1 MTTDIQTAARALME
15 AAGRQRLERLRDIAQ
30 RRMLCR
36 AKIQEA
42 NESRERLARLDA
54 EYARVEAQTAA
65 DIAREAMQAAQGAV
79 ILYPQP
85 PGEVIEAPLTQPQPE
100 LYRAGLPPERLR
112 KVWAEW
118 NVTPTDDV
126 VTFRDGEYNFASW
139 GNGEGPLWWPLA
151 DTKNWSKYSLRPHG
165 ATWAEVEAMADE
177 RGPYC
182 KGSWAVG
189 NNCKT
194 CWRCMETKPKEAPTL
209 LDLTKLPPGTVCEAT
224 GQIARGSHVILP
236 GERFAFAGSPTELLA
251 RVRVFGRDE
260 SFDVPTVVYA
270 RVVEVP
276 R

>member
-118 NVTPTDDV
+118 EEKDSGLVDFRGNEYRGTMGDGSRDWRWRPMAELGGFADV
-126 VTFRDGEYNFASW
+126 K
-139 GNGEGPLWWPLA
+139 LWA
-151 DTKNWSKYSLRPHG
+151 FRPHS
-165 ATWAEVEAMADE
+165 ATWARVEAMADAAE
-177 RGPYC
+177 
-182 KGSWAVG
+182 K
-189 NNCKT
+189 
-194 CWRCMETKPKEAPTL
+194 PTL

-236 GERFAFAGSPTELLA
+236 GERFAFAGSSTEFLA
-251 RVRVFGRDE
+251 RVRVIERDE

>member
-165 ATWAEVEAMADE
+165 ATWARVEAMADE
-177 RGPYC
+177 AE
-182 KGSWAVG
+182 K
-189 NNCKT
+189 
-194 CWRCMETKPKEAPTL
+194 PTL
-209 LDLTKLPPGTVCEAT
+209 LDLTKLPPGTVCEALDDIPRWNGRT
-224 GQIARGSHVILP
+224 IAAGVRFTLRDTTTTEGDEFPMVVTTN
-236 GERFAFAGSPTELLA
+236 GENSYCIPY
-251 RVRVFGRDE
+251 V
-260 SFDVPTVVYA
+260 VPA
-270 RVVEVP
+270 RVVKEGGEQ
-276 R
+276 